1 MGDLPRKKGKS
12 GLIVMGD
19 LPKLKNGLIVMGDLP
34 RQKTW
39 RIGRIVMGDLPRKML
54 VRAQRRTRNEV
65 GLENALPKKVMMKH
79 RYDNVEN
86 NAL

>member
-1 MGDLPRKKGKS
+1 MEN

-19 LPKLKNGLIVMGDLP
+19 LPK
-34 RQKTW
+34 
-39 RIGRIVMGDLPRKML
+39 KML
-54 VRAQRRTRNEV
+54 VRAQRRTRNVVE
-65 GLENALPKKVMMKH
+65 LDNTLPQKVMMKH